1 MSIIVKSCEKHE
13 KLLTDL
19 NKDSIRQEIKDTL
32 KHYINRELEK
42 INIINADR
50 IHTEISSLDEKL
62 LMDLGSLK
70 IKLRDSV
77 DNLTKEVAEIKQR
90 ANIVQKNVANEI
102 NALKEAINVAKD
114 AVKNE
119 IIAKH
124 IKPDFEIF
132 KMEFI
137 DISRTLS
144 AVEKQVKYVSYKQE
158 TYEENLNSKI
168 ADQKEEIKDIIKT
181 LKNLNHRFDA
191 VVESKTEELRES
203 IKKHEEKIKADF
215 ETFYNFREA
224 FFLQLEQNKMQI
236 QDSYEQKLK
245 EFEKISSNLFGMG
258 DKLEENNQNLIS
270 KMDDLKKNF
279 DFKAE
284 KTRIEMERIAL
295 DCYRDAKDKLILAY
309 RDDIKVIQ
317 KKLEW
322 LPHDTDTIKDLP
334 PFEARLFTLESRLR
348 REENNRI
355 VQKIEILKEIEDRS
369 SHASFQNRSI
379 TPTNM
384 MEAKT
389 PCRIKFANS
398 KLRTLDRGRFKTPDS
413 LQIAPSPIIMK
424 YPYV

>member
-1 MSIIVKSCEKHE
+1 MTENPNLLTELTSINPSTWLNIPSPLIQAMSIIVKSCEKHE

-32 KHYINRELEK
+32 KYYINRELEK
-42 INIINADR
+42 INNINAER
-50 IHTEISSLDEKL
+50 IHTEISSLDDKL
-62 LMDLGSLK
+62 LMDLGGLK
-70 IKLRDSV
+70 IKVRDSV
-77 DNLTKEVAEIKQR
+77 ENLTKEVVEIKQR
-90 ANIVQKNVANEI
+90 VNIIQKNVTTEI
-102 NALKEAINVAKD
+102 HALKDAINTAKD

-124 IKPDFEIF
+124 IKPDFDVF
-132 KMEFI
+132 KMELL
-137 DISRTLS
+137 DLTRALS
-144 AVEKQVKYVSYKQE
+144 AVEKQVKYVTYKQE

-168 ADQKEEIKDIIKT
+168 LDQKEDIKDINKT
-181 LKNLNHRFDA
+181 LKNLIQRFDEI
-191 VVESKTEELRES
+191 VESKTEELRVS
-203 IKKHEEKIKADF
+203 IKKHEEKIKSDF

-236 QDSYEQKLK
+236 QESYEQKLK

-258 DKLEENNQNLIS
+258 DKLEENNQNLIEQ
-270 KMDDLKKNF
+270 MDDLRKNF

-322 LPHDTDTIKDLP
+322 LPHDIDTIKDLP
-334 PFEARLFTLESRLR
+334 PIEARLFTLESRLR

-355 VQKIEILKEIEDRS
+355 VQKIEILKGKI
-369 SHASFQNRSI
+369 
-379 TPTNM
+379 
-384 MEAKT
+384 
-389 PCRIKFANS
+389 
-398 KLRTLDRGRFKTPDS
+398 
-413 LQIAPSPIIMK
+413 
-424 YPYV
+424 